1 MWRQN
6 YLGKVL
12 GLPTPVYLI
21 YNPWSGLESTLQNA
35 IWFFFFY
42 DQIGSTI
49 TKSAELYYEWM
60 NASDSIS
67 EKVSIIYSITS
78 PSKLSTLKEI
88 QKNTNKIPVIL
99 LKTQKTRK
107 VFFFPMKNRYAM
119 WAQADTMMN
128 IWRPA
133 KS

>member
-1 MWRQN
+1 
-6 YLGKVL
+6 
-12 GLPTPVYLI
+12 
-21 YNPWSGLESTLQNA
+21 
-35 IWFFFFY
+35 
-42 DQIGSTI
+42 
-49 TKSAELYYEWM
+49 M
-60 NASDSIS
+60 NASDIIS

-119 WAQADTMMN
+119 GAQADTMMN
-128 IWRPA
+128 I
-133 KS
+133 